1 MEPISALLASIG
13 QMFGMSGAAGAAGG
27 AAGGTG
33 LTAAVA
39 PGAGTTLGV
48 TAPSGAALAGS
59 GSVGLNAAPSA
70 MFGGQSGLLGML
82 GGAKDAVLGAGAIQG
97 LKTILPKSSEEA
109 MAAIKDKSGIGSLEK
124 TYTTITDPKLDFR
137 GKFDVLAPEAYKRSM
152 ENQAMFSQLQ
162 QQGQPMQMPSYTRP
176 SMPYQGG
183 GIEEIL
189 QRQRGLLR

>member
-1 MEPISALLASIG
+1 MEPISALFASLG
-13 QMFGMSGAAGAAGG
+13 QLFGMGGATGAAGG

-39 PGAGTTLGV
+39 PSAGTTLGI
-48 TAPSGAALAGS
+48 TAPSGASLAGS
-59 GSVGLNAAPSA
+59 GSLGLNATQGA
-70 MFGGQSGLLGML
+70 MYGGQGGLMSML
-82 GGAKDAVLGAGAIQG
+82 GGAKDALIGAGAVEG
-97 LKTILPKSSEEA
+97 LKTLLPKSSEEA
-109 MAAIKDKSGIGSLEK
+109 MAAIKDKSGVGSMEK
-124 TYTTITDPKLDFR
+124 VYTTITDPTKDFR

-152 ENQAMFSQLQ
+152 EGQAMFNQLQ
-162 QQGQPMQMPSYTRP
+162 QQGQPMQIPSYARP